1 MKIERIKITGAR
13 APVFHLFFI
22 HLPRDRDKI
31 VSCLMVFSP
40 AKAGFSIYCYFI
52 MLNICFVKLFVFLC
66 GMFNIINL

>member
-52 MLNICFVKLFVFLC
+52 FALFYVKYLFCQIICVSLWHV
-66 GMFNIINL
+66 